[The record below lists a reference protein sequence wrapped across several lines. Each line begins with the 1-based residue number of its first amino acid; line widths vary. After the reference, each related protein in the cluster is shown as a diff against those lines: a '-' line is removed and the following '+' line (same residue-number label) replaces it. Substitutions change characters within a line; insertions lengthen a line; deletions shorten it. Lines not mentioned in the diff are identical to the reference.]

1 MSGDVPFNSTPLRFQ
16 WFIRFPFPFPLP
28 SSATFYSHSLP
39 ISSVISIAFSCQCH
53 TSISSHL
60 LLLFIDITKEITN
73 KLKTNRSIFVSKTT
87 ENQIKHTVTQMSKM
101 SHFSPIQVFLLIV
114 YVGVL
119 ACTRREMG
127 NVVFSFPPFPP
138 KFSYTFFIPTELE

>member
-1 MSGDVPFNSTPLRFQ
+1 MFLSIPLPCVSSGSFDSHSYSRFQ
-16 WFIRFPFPFPLP
+16 VQPRFIPILYQFHRLFPLP
-28 SSATFYSHSLP
+28 SVASAILVFRRT
-39 ISSVISIAFSCQCH
+39 CR
-53 TSISSHL
+53 L